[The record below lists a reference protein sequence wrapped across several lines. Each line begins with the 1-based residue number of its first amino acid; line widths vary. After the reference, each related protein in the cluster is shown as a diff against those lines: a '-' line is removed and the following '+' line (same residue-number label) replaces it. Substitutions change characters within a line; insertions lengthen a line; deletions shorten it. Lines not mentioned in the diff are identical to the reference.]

1 MRVGAAAALLLLLLS
16 AFAMAGARRGG
27 GRFRGFRR
35 RLRGRCAEPPA
46 QRFALRK

>member
-1 MRVGAAAALLLLLLS
+1 MRVGAAVALLLLLS
-16 AFAMAGARRGG
+16 ALALAGARRGG

-35 RLRGRCAEPPA
+35 RLRGRCSEPPA